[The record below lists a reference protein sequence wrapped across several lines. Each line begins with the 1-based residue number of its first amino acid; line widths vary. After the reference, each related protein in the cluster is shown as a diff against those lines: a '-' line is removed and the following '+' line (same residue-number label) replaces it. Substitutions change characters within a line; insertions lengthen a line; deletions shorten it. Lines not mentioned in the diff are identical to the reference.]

1 MTYSSSLLYLPCINN
16 HGWLILGT
24 TNGQVYTADITS
36 ASARSPLFQHISTSH
51 LLSIHFIHGIPV
63 HDNTTDIHS
72 MYTVLATA
80 GGDLQVKIA
89 PRAIS
94 SIPSTPTILPH
105 PCATLCVATATCEHN
120 PSWGP
125 LCFLTG
131 AADGMLRVWRAGHAS
146 TPAAQVAVTRAVDLE
161 AAAAQLEAGGMHLP
175 GRAWEHPASP
185 SPACTA
191 MCVIPDAAG
200 AGQLVV
206 AGYACGT
213 CVLYKLTPGSASD
226 SGELVACAQVH
237 APVHPLRVA
246 AAEAAASAGGSWP
259 AVCAIALLAKPA
271 SGSDRAHICVTYSH
285 GMVSVM
291 ELALGAGLLSLQG
304 SAAAGA
310 PDVPVV
316 AAAVLPSPLPC
327 HRAVLRGDDAACTA
341 SRRHWDNAPGCAD
354 AVLLALQSG
363 SVLRAAVTR
372 EAAGLELGDFSA
384 VWSSSG
390 VAACT
395 GIAAVQWPAEKF
407 AHVWVTTD
415 AEDSGDE
422 RGADG
427 GTVAAAAEA
436 TQSSAGRAVQYFA
449 LPAT

>member
-1 MTYSSSLLYLPCINN
+1 MYM
-16 HGWLILGT
+16 
-24 TNGQVYTADITS
+24 ADITS
-36 ASARSPLFQHISTSH
+36 DAAHSPSFQQLSTSH
-51 LLSIHFIHGIPV
+51 LLTIHDLHSIPV
-63 HDNTTDIHS
+63 HDNITDIQH

-80 GGDLQVKIA
+80 GGDLQAKIA
-89 PRAIS
+89 PRAI
-94 SIPSTPTILPH
+94 PSTISTSPTILPH
-105 PCATLCVATATCEHN
+105 PCATLCVATATCEHS

-131 AADGMLRVWRAGHAS
+131 AADGVLRVWRAGQAS
-146 TPAAQVAVTRAVDLE
+146 SPAAQVPVTHAVDLA

-213 CVLYKLTPGSASD
+213 CVLYKLAPGSASG
-226 SGELVACAQVH
+226 SGELVACGQVH

-246 AAEAAASAGGSWP
+246 AASAGSSWP
-259 AVCAIALLAKPA
+259 AVHAIALLATPA
-271 SGSDRAHICVTYSH
+271 SGCDCAHICVTYSH

-291 ELALGAGLLSLQG
+291 EVALGAGLLSLQG
-304 SAAAGA
+304 CAAAGA

-316 AAAVLPSPLPC
+316 AAAVLPSPLPS

-341 SRRHWDNAPGCAD
+341 SRQHWDSAPRCAD

-363 SVLRAAVTR
+363 SVLRAAVAR
-372 EAAGLELGDFSA
+372 EDAGLELGDFST

-407 AHVWVTTD
+407 AHVWVATD
-415 AEDSGDE
+415 AEVSGD
-422 RGADG
+422 AS
-427 GTVAAAAEA
+427 GTDDDTAAAAAEA
-436 TQSSAGRAVQYFA
+436 TESSAGRAVQYFT